1 MRQAKGLDQ
10 LKRSTMK
17 VRTIIGIAV
26 AAVGLTSTALADK
39 YNDLVAKG
47 YRWITTDGPFACRSK
62 DDLQRLIKDQSDE
75 NSMRMVSQGGVY
87 YLIRGVIVQMV
98 QEDKA
103 SGMSQV
109 HWDGIVGDLWMPS
122 KFLSKPP
129 ITNILGTISLPGQ
142 SLSGRS
148 TCPALTASWTQ
159 RQHPAQPQLQRTAKP
174 QNLQQAQRPDL
185 ALTESCP
192 ALRRLA
198 PPLARLR

>member
-1 MRQAKGLDQ
+1 
-10 LKRSTMK
+10 
-17 VRTIIGIAV
+17 
-26 AAVGLTSTALADK
+26 
-39 YNDLVAKG
+39 
-47 YRWITTDGPFACRSK
+47 
-62 DDLQRLIKDQSDE
+62 
-75 NSMRMVSQGGVY
+75 
-87 YLIRGVIVQMV
+87 MV

-192 ALRRLA
+192 ALRNALGSELLMPTCQDLSPLRADNHEGVFLAAIGGEETQIEASFCEAIRITKQQKSVSLAKRAEATYTEYRRQKASGSGGRGFRL
-198 PPLARLR
+198 PL